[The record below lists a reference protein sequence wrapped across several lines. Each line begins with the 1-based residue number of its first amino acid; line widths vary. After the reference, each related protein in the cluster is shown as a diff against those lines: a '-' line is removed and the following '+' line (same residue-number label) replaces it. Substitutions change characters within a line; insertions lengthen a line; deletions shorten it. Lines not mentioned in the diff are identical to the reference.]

1 VRLKILC
8 AALALPAVAAAVGVY
23 FNGGL
28 IAYRRLETR
37 TECGPV
43 ALKRYR
49 ALDDSYWVG
58 AGVAVPVWRREAFV
72 TPSLEFA
79 TDAGFNDTSEIIEY
93 YYYGSYELA
102 WYLISLRENVIF
114 GVAAGPF
121 KPFVGFGVGVAVVPW
136 WVTYVELS
144 SELDRGVEVAPTL
157 GIPFGCEWRAGKNFA
172 VELGVEYLAITGAIN
187 TEQALEVSKVLMPDP
202 FIFYAKGRFDM

>member
-1 VRLKILC
+1 MLLVPVTA
-8 AALALPAVAAAVGVY
+8 AALGVY
-23 FNGGL
+23 VDGGL

-58 AGVAVPVWRREAFV
+58 AGVAVPVWRREGFV
-72 TPSLEFA
+72 TPSLELA
-79 TDAGFNDTSEIIEY
+79 TDAGFNRTCETFEY

-102 WYLISLRENVIF
+102 WYVISLRENVIF
-114 GVAAGPF
+114 GVKAGPF
-121 KPFVGFGVGVAVVPW
+121 KPFVGVGVGAAVVPW
-136 WVTYVELS
+136 RVKYVELA
-144 SELDRGVEVAPTL
+144 SELERDVEAAPTF

-172 VELGVEYLAITGAIN
+172 VELGVEYLTITGAIN
-187 TEQALEVSKVLMPDP
+187 AAQALRVSKVMMPDP
-202 FIFYAKGRFDM
+202 FIFYAKCRYDI

>member
-1 VRLKILC
+1 MLLAPVTA
-8 AALALPAVAAAVGVY
+8 AALGVY
-23 FNGGL
+23 VDGGL

-58 AGVAVPVWRREAFV
+58 AGVAVPAWRREGFV
-72 TPSLEFA
+72 TPSLELA
-79 TDAGFNDTSEIIEY
+79 TDAGFNGTSEIFEY
-93 YYYGSYELA
+93 YYYGNYELA
-102 WYLISLRENVIF
+102 WYLISVRENVIF

-136 WVTYVELS
+136 RVKYLELS
-144 SELDRGVEVAPTL
+144 SELDRGVEVAPTF

-172 VELGVEYLAITGAIN
+172 VELGVEYLAVTGAIN
-187 TEQALEVSKVLMPDP
+187 TEQALEVSKVMMPDP
-202 FIFYAKGRFDM
+202 FIFYGKTRVDL